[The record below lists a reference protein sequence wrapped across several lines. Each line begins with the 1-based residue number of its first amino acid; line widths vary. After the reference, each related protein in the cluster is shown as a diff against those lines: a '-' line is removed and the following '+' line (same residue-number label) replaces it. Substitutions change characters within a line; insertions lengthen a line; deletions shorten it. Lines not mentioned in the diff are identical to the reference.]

1 MARIVKT
8 QKRRIHFEGFAFIMF
23 ATAVILTIFSNL
35 FLRSSN
41 ASLMIQIQDMNR
53 QCDIL
58 RTDNQRLTI
67 EIQSLQNRDRIF
79 TIAENA
85 GLTQINDNIIS
96 VNGD

>member
-8 QKRRIHFEGFAFIMF
+8 QKRKIHFEGFAFF
-23 ATAVILTIFSNL
+23 AFAFAVILTIFSNL

-41 ASLMIQIQDMNR
+41 ASLMIKIQDMNR
-53 QCDIL
+53 QCDVL
-58 RTDNQRLTI
+58 RADNQRLTI

-85 GLTQINDNIIS
+85 GLTQINDNIVS
-96 VNGD
+96 VSGD

>member
-1 MARIVKT
+1 
-8 QKRRIHFEGFAFIMF
+8 MF

>member
-1 MARIVKT
+1 
-8 QKRRIHFEGFAFIMF
+8 MF

-35 FLRSSN
+35 FLRSPN

>member
-1 MARIVKT
+1 
-8 QKRRIHFEGFAFIMF
+8 MF

-67 EIQSLQNRDRIF
+67 EIQSLQNRDRIV

>member
-1 MARIVKT
+1 
-8 QKRRIHFEGFAFIMF
+8 MF

-53 QCDIL
+53 QCDTL
-58 RTDNQRLTI
+58 RADNQRLTI

-85 GLTQINDNIIS
+85 GLTQINDNIVS